1 MEKIVHISGVLM
13 DPNEGGFFVLLEELD
28 GEKALLIGIGP
39 MEARSIWDALNGNF
53 FFRPLT
59 HDLIR
64 NLLDNLKVNL
74 QKIVVTK
81 LENNVFYANLY
92 LKKENGELVIMDSR
106 PSDAIAIALR
116 TKSPIYVND
125 EVLQQ
130 AGVPKENV
138 RSLLSKEEGEEKKV
152 IN

>member
-1 MEKIVHISGVLM
+1 MDRIVHISGVLM
-13 DPNEGGFFVLLEELD
+13 DPAEGGFFVLLEELE

-64 NLLDNLKVNL
+64 NMLDNLKVRL

-92 LKKENGELVIMDSR
+92 LQKENGELVIMDSR

-116 TKSPIYVND
+116 TKSPIYVNE

-138 RSLLSKEEGEEKKV
+138 KSLLSKEEGEEKKI

>member
-13 DPNEGGFFVLLEELD
+13 DPAEGGFFVLLEEIE

-64 NLLDNLKVNL
+64 NMLENLKITL

-92 LKKENGELVIMDSR
+92 LQKDNGELIIMDSR

-116 TKSPIYVND
+116 TKSPIYVNE

-138 RSLLSKEEGEEKKV
+138 KSLLSKEEGEEKKI

>member
-1 MEKIVHISGVLM
+1 MEKIMHISGVLM
-13 DPNEGGFFVLLEELD
+13 DATEGGFFVLLEEIE
-28 GEKALLIGIGP
+28 GERALLIGIGP

-64 NLLDNLKVNL
+64 NMLETLKVTL
-74 QKIVVTK
+74 EKIVVTK

-92 LKKENGELVIMDSR
+92 LIKENGERVVMDSR

-116 TKSPIYVND
+116 TKSPIYVRE
-125 EVLQQ
+125 EVLAE

-138 RSLLSKEEGEEKKV
+138 KSLLSKEETEEKRV

>member
-1 MEKIVHISGVLM
+1 MEKIMHISGVLM
-13 DPNEGGFFVLLEELD
+13 DASEGGFFVLLEELE
-28 GEKALLIGIGP
+28 GERALLIGIGP

-64 NLLDNLKVNL
+64 NMLDSLKVSL
-74 QKIVVTK
+74 KKVVVTK
-81 LENNVFYANLY
+81 LENNVFYANMY
-92 LKKENGELVIMDSR
+92 LQKESGETVVMDSR

-116 TKSPIYVND
+116 TKSPVYVNE
-125 EVLQQ
+125 EVLSQ

-138 RSLLSKEEGEEKKV
+138 KSLLSKEEGEEKKV

>member
-1 MEKIVHISGVLM
+1 MEKVVHISGVLM
-13 DPNEGGFFVLLEELD
+13 DPNEGGFFVLLEELE

-64 NLLDNLKVNL
+64 NMLDSLKINL

-92 LKKENGELVIMDSR
+92 LQKETGELVVMDSR

-116 TKSPIYVND
+116 TKSPIYVNE
-125 EVLQQ
+125 EVLHQ

-138 RSLLSKEEGEEKKV
+138 KSLLSKEEGEGRKV